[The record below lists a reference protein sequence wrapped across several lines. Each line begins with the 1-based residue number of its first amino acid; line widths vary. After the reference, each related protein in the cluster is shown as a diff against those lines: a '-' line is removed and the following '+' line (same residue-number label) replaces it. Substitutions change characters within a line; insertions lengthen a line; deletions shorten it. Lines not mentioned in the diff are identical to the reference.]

1 MLAAFKSVLL
11 IRMPFFSAWLSIL
24 VFLLPGTVMA
34 EWQYDDVSLTAQTPQ
49 SVAELAQTI
58 SRLPEQSVMTL
69 SDRKK
74 VSQLMQQTLDKQQQT
89 VDEFAGLLGH
99 YQQQSDALNWF
110 NLQQSY
116 LALNSLSDS
125 KQRLLALSD
134 VYTRSVLTG
143 FSSEGLAQARLELR
157 QAHLMLHYQR
167 YWQSRQLHQ
176 LWQNTKRA
184 PTLVLWAFV
193 KMMLV
198 FAVLIWWLN
207 HSQPLIKLFWRTY
220 LQNKQSPAL
229 WARLV
234 WYVSKANRSIAWLIG
249 LNIALLILNTFDSL
263 QAVVYL
269 QWIINW
275 ILGARVVISLTSEFF
290 YRTRRTS
297 DEQLLSLRKTTI
309 RLVVWTVAFC
319 GLVMQFSRLL
329 FAKSTLYGWVT
340 DLLTIIALL
349 VTTTAILLWHK
360 RIFAALDKLE
370 DKPRRIEWAKTNQHN
385 WVLRLPATVLAAIWI
400 SLDAL
405 QRQLVAVLSN
415 YPFFSQALAYLFRV
429 EDTKHNKGR
438 HNEQNYARVKGDET
452 FDYILPGCMES
463 PLVEDY
469 AADEYRHLSRYL
481 LSDSPAICVVS
492 GERGIGVTTLLHRL
506 LNKVSNARPLYLNCP
521 YSGLT
526 ELLAQL
532 AVHLG
537 LDQDASDVQILA
549 ALRQSQHSYLIAL
562 DNAQRLVKPTVGGL
576 NALIHLTNLLRRSKQ
591 NHRVVMAI
599 EKSNWRFVD
608 RARGERLL
616 FDCVCILPRWNET
629 QLGALLDS
637 RINSQKQPQL
647 SFEGLLV
654 PRQWGDEEHSDE
666 ERARLGFY
674 RLLLHYSDGNPTVA
688 LRFFRRSL
696 HRHKETQQV
705 VVRLFHTPDAQDL
718 ECMPKPM
725 LAVLRS
731 IVQLEVASPDELSE
745 CTQLTVPEVIGIMRY
760 FESRGYLEW
769 AEEKTRISDHWYRT
783 ITNVLD
789 RQHLLVK

>member
-1 MLAAFKSVLL
+1 MLTLFKSALIPRWPLLVISLFACPVL
-11 IRMPFFSAWLSIL
+11 
-24 VFLLPGTVMA
+24 A
-34 EWQYDDVSLTAQTPQ
+34 EWQYDDVSLTVQTPQ
-49 SVAELAQTI
+49 SVAALEQEI
-58 SRLPEQSVMTL
+58 SEFPARDVMTR
-69 SDRKK
+69 SEQQR
-74 VSQLMQQTLDKQQQT
+74 VSQLMQQTLDKQQET
-89 VDEFAGLLGH
+89 IAEFASLLEH
-99 YQQQSDALNWF
+99 YQLQSDELNWF
-110 NLQQSY
+110 NLQQHY
-116 LALNSLSDS
+116 LALDSLSDS

-134 VYTRSVLTG
+134 VYTRSALTG
-143 FSSEGLAQARLELR
+143 FSAQGLAQAKLELH
-157 QAHLMLHYQR
+157 QARLMFHYQR
-167 YWQSRQLHQ
+167 LWQSRQLAT
-176 LWQNTKRA
+176 LWHNFIRA
-184 PTLVLWAFV
+184 PMPFV
-193 KMMLV
+193 WLMIKIVLV
-198 FAVLIWWLN
+198 FTVLAWWQS

-234 WYVSKANRSIAWLIG
+234 WYVSKANRTIAWLLALSLVLSMLRQFESLQALIYLQWSIAWL
-249 LNIALLILNTFDSL
+249 
-263 QAVVYL
+263 
-269 QWIINW
+269 
-275 ILGARVVISLTSEFF
+275 LGARILISLVSEFF

-297 DEQLLSLRKTTI
+297 NEQLIALRKTTI
-309 RLVVWTVAFC
+309 RLLIWTAAFS
-319 GLVMQFSRLL
+319 GLVMQLSLQL

-340 DLLTIIALL
+340 DLLVGIA
-349 VTTTAILLWHK
+349 VVVIAITVIVWRE
-360 RIFAALDKLE
+360 RIFAMLE
-370 DKPRRIEWAKTNQHN
+370 YLQDKPRWVEWAEARQHN
-385 WVLRLPATVLAAIWI
+385 WLLRLPATILAAMWI
-400 SLDAL
+400 VLDAL

-415 YPFFSQALAYLFRV
+415 YTFFSQALAYLFRV
-429 EDTKHNKGR
+429 EAAKHHNGR
-438 HNEQNYARVKGDET
+438 NNEHNYARVKGDET
-452 FDYILPGCMES
+452 FEYILPGSMDS

-469 AADEYRHLSRYL
+469 AGDEYRQLSRYL

-492 GERGIGVTTLLHRL
+492 GERGIGTTTLLHRL

-521 YSGLT
+521 YSGLKV
-526 ELLAQL
+526 LLSQL
-532 AVHLG
+532 AVNLG
-537 LDQDASDVQILA
+537 LEEDSTDVQIVA
-549 ALRQSQHSYLIAL
+549 ALRKSEHCYLIAV

-576 NALIHLTNLLRRSKQ
+576 GDLMHLTNLLRRCKQ
-591 NHRVVMAI
+591 NHRIVMAI

-616 FDCVCILPRWNET
+616 FDCVCFLPRWNEQ

-637 RINSQKQPQL
+637 RINSERQPQL

-666 ERARLGFY
+666 ERSRLGFY

-696 HRHKETQQV
+696 HRNKETQQV
-705 VVRLFHTPDAQDL
+705 VVRLFHTPDAHDL

-745 CTQLTVPEVIGIMRY
+745 CTQLSVPEVIGIMRY

-769 AEEKTRISDHWYRT
+769 AEDKTRISDHWYRT